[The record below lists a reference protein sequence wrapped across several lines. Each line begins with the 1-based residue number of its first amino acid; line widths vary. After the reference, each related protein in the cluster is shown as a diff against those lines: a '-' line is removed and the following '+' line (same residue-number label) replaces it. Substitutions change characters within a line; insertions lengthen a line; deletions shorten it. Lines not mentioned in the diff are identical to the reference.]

1 MVGKVIG
8 MFVGRSLAKKRGL
21 NSAAGA
27 AAGLIV
33 PAVLKRIGTVA
44 VKSGGAA
51 IQARRQRRA
60 PKYLRRIA

>member
-1 MVGKVIG
+1 MIGKVIG

-27 AAGLIV
+27 AAGLIA
-33 PAVLKRIGTVA
+33 PAVLKRIGAVA
-44 VKSGGAA
+44 LKSGGAA
-51 IQARRQRRA
+51 VEARRQRRA